1 MVETE
6 IESHRKHWRIQ
17 EKLLFPGSEKLWSQQ
32 GTGYI
37 STEQLQ
43 EEEVGGWGGGGY
55 GMGTEGGCKGGVGH
69 AGKFLGGIIKRGKL
83 VSGAFWV
90 SYHRKLPFPSPGVAP
105 SLSRSGSRERK

>member
-17 EKLLFPGSEKLWSQQ
+17 EKLLFPGSKKLWSQQ

-43 EEEVGGWGGGGY
+43 EEEVGGGGGGIWDGNGRRVQRRSGACWEISGWY
-55 GMGTEGGCKGGVGH
+55 HQE
-69 AGKFLGGIIKRGKL
+69 GKL

-90 SYHRKLPFPSPGVAP
+90 SYHRKLPFPSPLVAP
-105 SLSRSGSRERK
+105 SLSRSGSGERK